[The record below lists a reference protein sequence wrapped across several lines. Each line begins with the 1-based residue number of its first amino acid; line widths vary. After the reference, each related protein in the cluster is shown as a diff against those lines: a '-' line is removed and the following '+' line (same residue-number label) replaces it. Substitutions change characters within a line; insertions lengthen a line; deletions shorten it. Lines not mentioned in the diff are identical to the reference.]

1 MNDGT
6 TQVDQDKIA
15 YILLK
20 IMQELVEELHAK
32 KPRTFVLTLDSTI
45 DDDLGLDSLARVE
58 LISRI
63 EQRFNIALPQRVFA
77 DAESPRDLLRAII
90 SAQGHEEVKVPTTV
104 MELAVGRVEKLPDS
118 ATTLIEVLEWHV
130 EHHPERIHIRVLDTD
145 EEEVTLTYQQLW
157 QGAQQVAAGLQQ
169 QGIQPGDT
177 IAIMLPTGQDYF
189 FSFYGILLT
198 GAIPV
203 PIYPPIR
210 HSQLEEHLRRHSGI
224 LNNCSASSLITVPEA
239 KVVAKLLKSQV
250 TSLLHVV
257 TVKDLS
263 ADTNLYRRPA
273 ISPFDVAFLQY
284 TSGSTGNPK
293 GVVLSHANLLANIR
307 AMGKAV
313 NADSEDVFVSW
324 LPLYHDMGLIGAW
337 LGSMYFAIVLVV
349 MSPLTF
355 ITRPQRWLRA
365 IHQYRGTLS
374 ASPNFGYELCLKRI
388 TDEEIEGLDLS
399 SWRLAFNGAEFVS
412 PDTIERFTARFQSA
426 GFRAETMMPVYGLAE
441 SSVGLAFPSPGQ
453 KPVID
458 CVQRDEFSQTGQAK
472 PANAS
477 DKKALCFVTCGHALS
492 GHQVRI
498 VDIDNKQLPERHEGY
513 LQFRGPS
520 VTTGYYRNPEQT
532 RKLFKDDWLDSGDLA
547 YIADGEI
554 FITGREK
561 DVIIRA
567 GRNIYPHELEEAV
580 GNINGIRKGCVVAF
594 GAKEYRTG
602 TERLVILAETRETD
616 VSVED
621 ELKKQISSIA
631 NDLIGLPADEVI
643 LAPPHTVLKTSSG
656 KVRRSACRD
665 LFEQGLL
672 GQAPKAVWLQI
683 ARTALYSLL
692 PVWRRS
698 RQQVVNK
705 LYAVYTVILFA
716 ILASMA
722 WLLVMTL
729 PRLSWR
735 WAAIRGL
742 SRLLTFA
749 SGTKIV
755 VNGLEHLL
763 PASQPCV
770 YVANHAS
777 YIDSF
782 AVLASIPRAFSFIAK
797 EAFRKSLFAGP
808 PLKRLQARFVE
819 RFDAQQSITDVEG
832 LAKDAQQEKSLFF
845 FPEGTFTAV
854 TGLRSFRMG
863 AFITAVQ
870 ANMPIVPI
878 SIRGTRSILRGR
890 IWIPHRGRI
899 TITIGQAISSEVS
912 PDSDRE
918 DKWHAAVKLRDLSH
932 QHILRFCGEPDL
944 SHEI

>member
-1 MNDGT
+1 M
-6 TQVDQDKIA
+6 
-15 YILLK
+15 LLK
-20 IMQELVEELHAK
+20 VMQELVEELHAK
-32 KPRTFVLTLDSTI
+32 KPRTFVLTLDSSL
-45 DDDLGLDSLARVE
+45 DDDLGLDSLARIE

-63 EQRFNIALPQRVFA
+63 EQRFNIVLPQRVFA
-77 DAESPRDLLRAII
+77 DAESPRDLLRAIV
-90 SAQGHEEVKVPTTV
+90 SAQGHEALTLSTGKIEVPVEK
-104 MELAVGRVEKLPDS
+104 VEKLPGS
-118 ATTLIEVLEWHV
+118 AATLIDVLEWHV
-130 EHHPERIHIRVLDTD
+130 NHHPDRMHIRVLS
-145 EEEVTLTYQQLW
+145 EQGEEVNLTYQQLW
-157 QGAQQVAAGLQQ
+157 QGAQKVAAGLQQ
-169 QGIQPGDT
+169 QGVQPADT
-177 IAIMLPTGQDYF
+177 IAIMLPTGEDYF
-189 FSFYGILLT
+189 YSFYGILLT

-203 PIYPPIR
+203 PIYPPVR
-210 HSQLEEHLRRHSGI
+210 PSQLEEHLRRHAGI
-224 LNNCSASSLITVPEA
+224 LNNCSASSLITVTQA
-239 KVVAKLLKSQV
+239 KVVAQLLKSQV
-250 TSLLHVV
+250 TSLRHVV

-263 ADTNLYRRPA
+263 TDSNPYSRPV
-273 ISPFDVAFLQY
+273 ISPQDIAFLQY

-293 GVVLSHANLLANIR
+293 GVVLTHANLLANIR

-313 NADSEDVFVSW
+313 NATSDDVFVSW

-337 LGSMYFAIVLVV
+337 LGSMYFAIVLIV

-355 ITRPQRWLRA
+355 LTRPLRWLQV

-388 TDEEIEGLDLS
+388 TEDDLEGLDLS
-399 SWRLAFNGAEFVS
+399 SWRLAFNGAEPVS
-412 PDTIERFTARFQSA
+412 PDTIERFTQRFQSI
-426 GFRAETMMPVYGLAE
+426 GFQAETMMPVYGLAE

-453 KPVID
+453 KPLID
-458 CVQRDEFSQTGQAK
+458 CVQRDLFSQTGQAK
-472 PANAS
+472 VA
-477 DKKALCFVTCGHALS
+477 DKTDENALCFVTCGHALS

-498 VDIDNKQLPERHEGY
+498 VDVNNKELPERHEGF

-532 RKLFKDDWLDSGDLA
+532 RKLFREDWLDSGDLA

-594 GAKEYRTG
+594 GAIEQRTA

-616 VSVED
+616 IDVEQ
-621 ELKKQISSIA
+621 ELKKHISDIA
-631 NDLIGLPADEVI
+631 YDLIGLPADEVI

-665 LFEQGLL
+665 LYEQGLL

-692 PVWRRS
+692 PVWRRA
-698 RQQVVNK
+698 RQQFINK
-705 LYAVYTVILFA
+705 LYVVYSLLLFA
-716 ILASMA
+716 ILASTA
-722 WLLVMTL
+722 WLMVMIL
-729 PRLSWR
+729 PRLKWR
-735 WAAIRGL
+735 WVAIRKL
-742 SRLLTFA
+742 SKLLAFA
-749 SGTKIV
+749 SGTEIV
-755 VNGLEHLL
+755 VKGLEHLP

-782 AVLASIPRAFSFIAK
+782 AILASIPRTFSFIAK
-797 EAFRKSLFAGP
+797 EEFGKSLLAGP
-808 PLKRLQARFVE
+808 PLRKLKARFVE
-819 RFDAQQSITDVEG
+819 RFDAQKTIVDMEG
-832 LAKDAQQEKSLFF
+832 LARDAQQEKNLFF
-845 FPEGTFTAV
+845 FPEGTFTRV

-870 ANMPIVPI
+870 SNMLIVPI
-878 SIRGTRSILRGR
+878 AIRGTRSILRGR

-899 TITIGQAISSEVS
+899 TITIGQAISPTVS
-912 PDSDRE
+912 VDSKRE
-918 DKWHAAVKLRDLSH
+918 EKWRAAVKLRDASRE
-932 QHILRFCGEPDL
+932 HILRYCGEPNL
-944 SHEI
+944 SQET